1 LVPFFLFILLGGYCI
16 RIGEKYINFPK
27 TATLMVPAL
36 LLAGLFQEGSLA
48 DIPFLFYTG
57 LSLLLTGFMSFFPKR
72 RPTNPIEAQIF
83 ITMINDKKE
92 E

>member
-1 LVPFFLFILLGGYCI
+1 
-16 RIGEKYINFPK
+16 
-27 TATLMVPAL
+27 MVPAL

-57 LSLLLTGFMSFFPKR
+57 LSLLLTGFMSFFYFDIFPKR